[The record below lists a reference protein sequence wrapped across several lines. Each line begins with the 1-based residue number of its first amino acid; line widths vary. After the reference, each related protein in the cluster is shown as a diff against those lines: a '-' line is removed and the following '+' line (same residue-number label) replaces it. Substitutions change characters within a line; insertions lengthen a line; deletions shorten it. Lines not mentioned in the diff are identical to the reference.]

1 MKKCLSVLVI
11 SLFLS
16 FPLFSQ
22 VEDRFG
28 FLNKL
33 EITDYA
39 KPFGTT
45 LGMAFNSGSYHTA
58 KVADFFGFSISFRGM
73 LILIPDDDLTFTPNF
88 EAGSGYTAD
97 QPTATIYGSEGASY
111 YGPNGYIVYPPGINK
126 SSIPAVLPQISAS
139 FMGTEVML
147 RYLPS
152 ISLGDEEDLSM
163 FGIGLK
169 HSISRYIP
177 LSPVDISV
185 QFLYNNLEITG
196 VMEVR
201 AIAFNAHASKSF
213 GLFTLYGG
221 LQYESSTFDLEYEYT
236 APGDF
241 SSVQPG
247 ETIKV
252 SIDGDNNFRG
262 TLGGSLKLAV
272 VVINADYSVGAQ
284 SVLSG
289 GLTFEF

>member
-1 MKKCLSVLVI
+1 MNKALSFMVVFF
-11 SLFLS
+11 FLS
-16 FPLFSQ
+16 APLFSQ

-28 FLNKL
+28 FLTDA
-33 EITDYA
+33 EITEYA
-39 KPFGTT
+39 RPFGTS
-45 LGMAFNSGSYHTA
+45 LGMAFNSASYHTA
-58 KVADFFGFSISFRGM
+58 KVADLFGFAVSFKGM
-73 LILIPDDDLTFTPNF
+73 YIFIPDDDLTFTPSLP
-88 EAGSGYTAD
+88 EGYNAD
-97 QPTATIYGSEGASY
+97 QSTATIYGNEGAAY
-111 YGPNGYIVYPPGINK
+111 YGPNGYIVYPPGIDR
-126 SSIPAVLPQISAS
+126 SSLPVVLPQISGS
-139 FMGTEVML
+139 LVGTEVML

-196 VMEVR
+196 LMDVS
-201 AIAFNAHASKSF
+201 AIAFNAHASKGF

-236 APGDF
+236 APGGTT
-241 SSVQPG
+241 SIQPG
-247 ETIKV
+247 ETVKV

-262 TLGGSLKLAV
+262 TLGGSLKLALIV
-272 VVINADYSVGAQ
+272 LNVDYSLGAQ
-284 SVLSG
+284 AVLSG